1 MESEDD
7 LAERLVERLPIEEA
21 EECLRKLEERLITV
35 DVLGIADT
43 QDLADECGFT
53 EQQCDAVLLN
63 DVAWRAKYGKEHA
76 GAPGVQGNADVAIQ
90 EPRGEATPGSSSVP
104 TDDSSP
110 AKTKEHESGGGGS
123 SSEGDAR
130 AASTTHRVSEGG
142 DNRIGEIIGKILSA
156 MAATDGGKMCMQ
168 PTVLQEA
175 KFGCISLLGRSL
187 DECLGGISDNAV
199 AGLYAEHCMA
209 PDSDDE
215 FTTNHPAFHQGQMS
229 EFQPNAQV
237 ELHSLQASLK
247 NGKKGRLVSYD
258 TEAGRWMVE
267 MKDGDLHKL
276 KPANLRLTAGRPT
289 TPRDEFH
296 AVVGAAG
303 VDTKT
308 WTLRPDAAPKC
319 PAGGDVPGRVLR
331 PIAHFLGCAPAKHAK
346 LSVCLH
352 THTQTHSHTHI
363 LKHTHTHTH
372 RASRWRRC
380 ACGRARCLHGTTGRY
395 ERRRCEIRALLL
407 SMSRPTPT
415 APRLASSSQA

>member
-1 MESEDD
+1 MQTLWAQMLCGEQEQGIGPDGASQQPPPPSPPLQPVD
-7 LAERLVERLPIEEA
+7 LAGRLVERLPIEEA
-21 EECLRKLEERLITV
+21 EGCLCKLDELLITG
-35 DVLGIADT
+35 DVLAMADA

-53 EQQCDAVLLN
+53 EQQCDAVLLD
-63 DVAWRAKYGKEHA
+63 DVAWRAKYGTEHA
-76 GAPGVQGNADVAIQ
+76 GAAGVHGNADVAVQ
-90 EPRGEATPGSSSVP
+90 EPRGEATPAKSVAS
-104 TDDSSP
+104 TP
-110 AKTKEHESGGGGS
+110 AMTKEHESGGGGSCS

-130 AASTTHRVSEGG
+130 AASTTHPVSKGG
-142 DNRIGEIIGKILSA
+142 DRRIGEIIGKILRA

-168 PTVLQEA
+168 PTVPQA
-175 KFGCISLLGRSL
+175 SFGCIGLLGRSL
-187 DECLGGISDNAV
+187 EECLGGMNDDAV

-215 FTTNHPAFHQGQMS
+215 FTTKHPAFHQGQMS

-258 TEAGRWMVE
+258 TQAGRWMVE

-352 THTQTHSHTHI
+352 THTHALTHTYSHTLSHTHTQT
-363 LKHTHTHTH
+363 HTHTHT
-372 RASRWRRC
+372 
-380 ACGRARCLHGTTGRY
+380 
-395 ERRRCEIRALLL
+395 
-407 SMSRPTPT
+407 
-415 APRLASSSQA
+415 